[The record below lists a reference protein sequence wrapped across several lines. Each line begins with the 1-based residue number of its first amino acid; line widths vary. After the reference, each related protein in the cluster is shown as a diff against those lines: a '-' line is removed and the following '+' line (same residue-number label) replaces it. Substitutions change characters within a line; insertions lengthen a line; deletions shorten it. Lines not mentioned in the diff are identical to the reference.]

1 MSRVTFFIAAAMLA
15 GGLVLVERGAER
27 PHQETAATPSTA
39 ASSSASPAQP
49 PAIPPGYRIQ
59 IPRVG
64 VDLPIVEG
72 DLDRDVTRLD
82 TPESDALHL
91 PGTGIPG
98 GGRNTYLYAHARR
111 GMFLSLWTGAI
122 GDEVWV
128 RTPDGGSLRYVITQI
143 ERRVPAS
150 DVSWASPDG
159 PERMTLQTSTGP
171 NPDDPRFVVIA
182 HPE

>member
-1 MSRVTFFIAAAMLA
+1 MPFFIAAAMLA
-15 GGLVLVERGAER
+15 GGLVLVARGAER
-27 PHQETAATPSTA
+27 PHEETAATPSTA
-39 ASSSASPAQP
+39 AASSASPGEA

-59 IPRVG
+59 IPSVG
-64 VDLPIVEG
+64 IDLPIREG
-72 DLDRDVTRLD
+72 DIDRDVTRLE
-82 TPESDALHL
+82 TPESYAFHL

-111 GMFLSLWTGAI
+111 GMFLSLWNVTV

-159 PERMTLQTSTGP
+159 PERLTLQTSTGP
-171 NPDDPRFVVIA
+171 SPDDPRFVAIA
-182 HPE
+182 NPE